1 MTNAVDSTRLVT
13 FRIGEHLFGAEIQS
27 VQRVL
32 RYETPRALPDMPEW
46 MEGVVD
52 YQGAMVPVID
62 MRRRFGIVATPPGA
76 QARLMVCNSPG
87 GLAALLVDAV
97 LDVKP
102 VQGGDL
108 MDPPALFRGLAG
120 EYLKGLTR
128 RQVQGTTVT
137 DRRGYPRES
146 GDPVAQL
153 VVVLDVE
160 RLLASQAPL
169 HFLPD
174 AAGA

>member
-1 MTNAVDSTRLVT
+1 MNNAVESTRLVT
-13 FRIGEHLFGAEIQS
+13 FRLGSHLFAAEIHA

-32 RYETPRALPDMPEW
+32 RYEVPRALPDMPGW

-62 MRRRFGIVATPPGA
+62 MRRRFGMIAAAPGQ
-76 QARLMVCNSPG
+76 QARLMVCDATG
-87 GLAALLVDAV
+87 GMAAMLVDAV

-102 VQGGDL
+102 VNPSDV
-108 MDPPALFRGLAG
+108 MDPPELFRGLAS

-128 RQVQGTTVT
+128 RQG
-137 DRRGYPRES
+137 E
-146 GDPVAQL
+146 L

-160 RLLASQAPL
+160 RLLASHTPMRFNA
-169 HFLPD
+169 D
-174 AAGA
+174 GGVS

>member
-1 MTNAVDSTRLVT
+1 VTNAVESTRLVT
-13 FRIGEHLFGAEIQS
+13 FRIGEHLFGAEIQF

-32 RYETPRALPDMPEW
+32 RYELPRALPDMPEW

-62 MRRRFGIVATPPGA
+62 MRKRFGIVATTPGA

-87 GLAALLVDAV
+87 GLAALLVDTV

-102 VQGGDL
+102 VQGSDL

-128 RQVQGTTVT
+128 RQIKGTES
-137 DRRGYPRES
+137 GHPRES
-146 GDPVAQL
+146 GDPVSLL
-153 VVVLDVE
+153 VVVLDIE

-169 HFLPD
+169 HFLAD
-174 AAGA
+174 GSGA

>member
-1 MTNAVDSTRLVT
+1 MSSAIESTRLVT
-13 FRIGEHLFGAEIQS
+13 FRLGEHLFAAEIQS

-32 RYETPRALPDMPEW
+32 RHEAPRPLPDMPDW

-52 YQGAMVPVID
+52 YQGTMVPVVD
-62 MRRRFGIVATPPGA
+62 MRRRFGLNASTPGP
-76 QARLMVCNSPG
+76 QARLMVCAAPG

-102 VQGGDL
+102 VQPSDI
-108 MDPPALFRGLAG
+108 MDPPELFRGIAS

-128 RQVQGTTVT
+128 RQG
-137 DRRGYPRES
+137 
-146 GDPVAQL
+146 QL

-160 RLLASQAPL
+160 SLLASQAPL
-169 HFLPD
+169 RFQPD
-174 AAGA
+174 VAGS